1 MARQKAP
8 IQMSISPEL
17 VKRMDDYLAP
27 IGVSRSAYVSM
38 LIARDLD
45 DMQQDSTFTVDDYNP
60 LPE

>member
-45 DMQQDSTFTVDDYNP
+45 DMQQDTTSTLHDYNP

>member
-1 MARQKAP
+1 MARTKA
-8 IQMSISPEL
+8 IVQMSISPEL

-45 DMQQDSTFTVDDYNP
+45 EMQSDFTSTMEDYNP
-60 LPE
+60 EQE

>member
-1 MARQKAP
+1 MARTKA
-8 IQMSISPEL
+8 IVQMSISPDL

-45 DMQQDSTFTVDDYNP
+45 EMQSDFTSTMDDYNP
-60 LPE
+60 EQE

>member
-8 IQMSISPEL
+8 IQMSISPKL

-45 DMQQDSTFTVDDYNP
+45 DLESTSTDGDYNP
-60 LPE
+60 IPE

>member
-45 DMQQDSTFTVDDYNP
+45 DMQQDATSTLDDYNP
-60 LPE
+60 ISE